1 MRKLIL
7 ATLLLGSTLM
17 VNAQSGTNSPYSQYG
32 LGVLSDQ
39 TSGFNRGMNGVGLGF
54 HEHNQVNYLT
64 PASYSNID
72 SLSFIL
78 DAGISGQITNF
89 NENGVKKN
97 AKNANFE
104 YVVAGLRVAKHVGV
118 SFGILPF
125 TNVGYN
131 YTESKKVGDVFP
143 NQTHTTTFKGEGGL
157 HQAYVGVGW
166 SPFNNLALGANVSYL
181 WGDYTKTVEGS
192 STVSGAK
199 TDSRVYSTDVNS
211 YKIDF
216 GVQYTLK
223 IAKRDNLTIGAT
235 FTPGH
240 SLGASANMLQ
250 YSTDVLTGVADTT
263 SFRIDKAFKLPNM
276 YGVGLMW
283 NHADQWK
290 VGFDY
295 TLQQWGNTD
304 YPAVYKRVDDERET
318 YNVGGEYTNRSK
330 FNLGMQYCYGEYNRH
345 FFKRIRYRAG
355 VSYATPYFKVNGNDG
370 PKELSVSAGFGIPIV
385 NGYNRRSFL
394 NISGQW
400 VKSSAKDLIS
410 ENTFRLNIG
419 FTFNEEW
426 FRKWRM
432 K

>member
-1 MRKLIL
+1 M
-7 ATLLLGSTLM
+7 
-17 VNAQSGTNSPYSQYG
+17 
-32 LGVLSDQ
+32 
-39 TSGFNRGMNGVGLGF
+39 
-54 HEHNQVNYLT
+54 
-64 PASYSNID
+64 
-72 SLSFIL
+72 
-78 DAGISGQITNF
+78 
-89 NENGVKKN
+89 
-97 AKNANFE
+97 
-104 YVVAGLRVAKHVGV
+104 
-118 SFGILPF
+118 
-125 TNVGYN
+125 
-131 YTESKKVGDVFP
+131 
-143 NQTHTTTFKGEGGL
+143 
-157 HQAYVGVGW
+157 
-166 SPFNNLALGANVSYL
+166 SYL
-181 WGDYTKTVEGS
+181 WGDYTKTVEGA

-240 SLGASANMLQ
+240 GLGASANMLQ
-250 YSTDVLTGVADTT
+250 YSTDGLTGVADTT

-304 YPAVYKRVDDERET
+304 YPAVYKRVDGNSET
-318 YNVGGEYTNRSK
+318 YNVGGEYSNRSK
-330 FNLGMQYCYGEYNRH
+330 FNLGMQYCYGEYSRH
-345 FFKRIRYRAG
+345 FFKRLRYRAG
-355 VSYATPYFKVNGNDG
+355 VSYATSYYKVNGIDG
-370 PKELSVSAGFGIPIV
+370 PKEISVSAGFGIPIM
-385 NGYNRRSFL
+385 NNYNHRSFL

-400 VKSSAKDLIS
+400 VKSSAKDLIK

>member
-7 ATLLLGSTLM
+7 ATLLLGTTLS
-17 VNAQSGTNSPYSQYG
+17 VNAQSGTNSPYSQFG

-54 HEHNQVNYLT
+54 HEHNQVNYLN
-64 PASYSNID
+64 PASYASID

-89 NENGVKKN
+89 EENGVKKN

-104 YVVAGLRVAKHVGV
+104 YVVAGFRAAKHLGV
-118 SFGILPF
+118 SFGVIPF
-125 TNVGYN
+125 TNIGYN
-131 YTESKKVGDVFP
+131 YTSTGKVGNHFDDATYT
-143 NQTHTTTFKGEGGL
+143 NTYGGEGGL
-157 HQAYVGVGW
+157 HQAYVGAGW
-166 SPFNNLALGANVSYL
+166 MPFKGFSLGANFSYV
-181 WGDYTKTVEGS
+181 WGDYSKYISNAYSS
-192 STVSGAK
+192 ST
-199 TDSRVYSTDVNS
+199 TNTLTRTYSAQVNS
-211 YKIDF
+211 YKIDL
-216 GVQYTLK
+216 GLQYT
-223 IAKRDNLTIGAT
+223 AKLGKKDWATIGLT
-235 FTPGH
+235 YSPGH
-240 SLGASANMLQ
+240 SLGAKADMDIISNNSQTSA
-250 YSTDVLTGVADTT
+250 ADTA
-263 SFRIDKAFKLPNM
+263 SFSVDKALKLPDM
-276 YGVGLMW
+276 FGVGLMW

-295 TLQQWGNTD
+295 TLQKWGSLE
-304 YPAVYKRVDDERET
+304 YPDFDGKSYSLQKGHYSD
-318 YNVGGEYTNRSK
+318 RSK
-330 FNLGMQYCYGEYNRH
+330 FNLGLQYCYGELNRH

-355 VSYATPYFKVNGNDG
+355 VSYATPYFKVNGLDG
-370 PKELSVSAGFGIPIV
+370 PKELSVSAGFGIPII

-400 VKSSAKDLIS
+400 VKSSAKDLIK